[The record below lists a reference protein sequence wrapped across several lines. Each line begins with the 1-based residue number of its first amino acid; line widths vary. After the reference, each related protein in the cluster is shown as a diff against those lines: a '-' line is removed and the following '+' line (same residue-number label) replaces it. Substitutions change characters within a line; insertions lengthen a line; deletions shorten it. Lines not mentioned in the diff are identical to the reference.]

1 MIADALKEV
10 SSVLDRSFLIFV
22 FVPSLFFWSLLVIV
36 WFVGRGEMSVVVA
49 WWNAP
54 GIFPKVVQVTI
65 FLFWVF
71 IFALMMGGQ
80 SLNILRF
87 YEGYWSFPGAERL
100 KERGIEWH
108 ITVLKNLKEREDA
121 DATAGKK
128 ISEAYEKIYH
138 GYPPSDD
145 DNFDEVMPT
154 RLGNILKASELYAKD
169 RYEIDSVTI
178 WSRLHKLFPATFVE
192 EIVSYRSALDFML
205 IMTTLG
211 LLFSIVSGI
220 YLLFVRAE
228 WWLFLICFW
237 GGLILAWLAYRS
249 ALSNAVLYASSIK
262 AAFDLYRNELLK
274 QMRLPLPKGERE
286 EKETWEKLG
295 AFIYSN
301 AALKLRYTDPP
312 PPPQN

>member
-1 MIADALKEV
+1 MIADAVKEV
-10 SSVLDRSFLIFV
+10 ASVLDRRFLMFV

-36 WFVGRGEMSVVVA
+36 WFAGQGELHVVA
-49 WWNAP
+49 TWWNTP
-54 GIFPKVVQVTI
+54 EVFSKVVKISV
-65 FLFWVF
+65 FLGWVF

-87 YEGYWSFPGAERL
+87 YEGYWVFPGADGL
-100 KERGIEWH
+100 KKRGIEWH
-108 ITVLKNLKEREDA
+108 TSVLKDLNERVDA
-121 DATAGKK
+121 DERAQKK

-138 GYPPSDD
+138 YYPPPDD

-169 RYEIDSVTI
+169 RYEIDSVVI
-178 WSRLHKLFPATFVE
+178 WSRLHKLFPTAFVE
-192 EIVSYRSALDFML
+192 EIVLVRSALDFML
-205 IMTTLG
+205 IITTLS
-211 LLFSIVSGI
+211 LVFSILSGL
-220 YLLFVRAE
+220 YLLIVGAE

-237 GGLILAWLAYRS
+237 GGLMLAWLAYRS

-262 AAFDLYRNELLK
+262 AGFDLYRHELLK
-274 QMRLPLPKGERE
+274 QLRLPLPKNDIE

-301 AALKLRYTDPP
+301 AALNLPYTDQAPTL
-312 PPPQN
+312 QK